1 MEGDLRQILDAG
13 LATADPKDAVLRS
26 LELDGDSI
34 LAGGESFEADRVF
47 VLSAGKAACAMARA
61 AVQLLGDRISGGLVV
76 TKEGH
81 EAPLE
86 SLEILAVRVS
96 SKQGRFDVRRGQ
108 EGPE

>member
-13 LATADPKDAVLRS
+13 LAAADPKAAGLRA

-61 AVQLLGDRISGGLVV
+61 AEQLLGDRIPSGLVV